1 MYSTVSKFLLKHC
14 KKQFIFK
21 YGLNISPMYRRSTGR
36 IHEVSEDLLSA
47 TVKIPLS
54 YKNRNYVNSMF
65 GGSMFSATDPIF
77 MLQLIQIL
85 GDKYVVWDKAATIKF
100 KKPAKQDAYVD
111 FVFTENEITQI
122 KKRVKKEDEIDLIK
136 ETEITNKD
144 SSVIFA
150 EISRTLYIA
159 DKTYYKDKRN
169 KKRELS

>member
-54 YKNRNYVNSMF
+54 YKNRNYVKSMF

-77 MLQLIQIL
+77 MMQLIQIL
-85 GDKYVVWDKAATIKF
+85 GNKYIVWDKEATIKF
-100 KKPAKQDAYVD
+100 KRPAIQDAYAN
-111 FVFTENEITQI
+111 FVFIEDEIVKI
-122 KKRVKKEDEIDLIK
+122 KERVKKEDEINLIK
-136 ETEITNKD
+136 EIEITNED
-144 SSVIFA
+144 HSVVFA
-150 EISRTLYIA
+150 EISKTLYIA
-159 DKTYYKDKRN
+159 DKIYYKR
-169 KKRELS
+169 KKK

>member
-1 MYSTVSKFLLKHC
+1 MYLTVSKFLLKHC

-85 GDKYVVWDKAATIKF
+85 GDKYVVWDKASTIKF
-100 KKPAKQDAYVD
+100 KRPAIQDAYID
-111 FVFTENEITQI
+111 FVFNEVEIVQI
-122 KKRVKKEDEIDLIK
+122 KERVKKEDEINLIK
-136 ETEITNKD
+136 DIEITNKD
-144 SSVIFA
+144 ASVVFA
-150 EISRTLYIA
+150 EISKTLYIA
-159 DKTYYKDKRN
+159 DKNYYKNKR
-169 KKRELS
+169 KKK